1 MRLQPNTLHTVQC
14 LPNLHLPEDS
24 DTLIRTWILAL
35 RMPPADVLAGSYVC
49 RGLHGRDLF
58 VYQTRAQLF
67 MGLGS
72 LVSSSYLGIVPA
84 VAFDQPQYP
93 QKMSEGAGVVP
104 IVETPPVATTT
115 ITTTPTPLV
124 QTTST
129 ATPTPL
135 VSNALV
141 VPVLETLL
149 VPNALVATT
158 TTTTPT
164 PLVQTTSTATPTPLL
179 PNVPVVPVVETPVDM
194 GDTPPELPGNT
205 HARRHPDRPVIP
217 PRARYRP
224 KEKNSAALTRLRRQI
239 RANKSQA
246 VADDIRDIRQA
257 VEDLVP
263 VVAMRHNMK
272 VKEIRRRVYNVS
284 ALKAKQNKVSVYN
297 AQVCCVMESLNEGRE
312 FGNRYTMEQAKKMMK
327 EDPSLKENIDP
338 DDLKRMVA
346 KLEADGVLK
355 RTGVRHDNIAAAVDA
370 QGTLDVI
377 LELIRGLYHRTGIMG
392 FAFFTRG
399 NFNNVLAPVAMESGD
414 ALGFCSEILGRE
426 PELINTMLE
435 LWAIQKSAGA
445 ITAPTTEKMLV
456 VFLVNVNMN
465 FEGYIKSIVQAKH
478 VALTGWPAGVPWKR
492 LGKITNAGHVRAV
505 YKALKDGTCK
515 WRKLTEAE
523 EDEEERRFN
532 KLIKKGLAEE
542 ANVRKIRLDCG
553 GKHQTQGTERELR
566 ARRTETYA
574 ESGDDNDEPEPEPE
588 SDPDTEP
595 ERNDNEDQPFAN
607 YNGDYSDEDGSARRK
622 KAKSSKP
629 AAKSASKPAA
639 KSASKPAA
647 KSASKP
653 AAKSASKSASASK
666 STTKAKPAATKAKA
680 NPATKTKANPATKTK
695 PKPSATKPKPKPA
708 KPVFVPTP
716 APPRVVMKG
725 GKFVPNGAAIA
736 AHEREMIAARGK
748 HERENRERGG
758 GSDGEGG
765 EDSDGDED
773 APPRKKRR
781 VVNNS
786 EEGEEE
792 PEEEEPVVVKSK
804 KRSVVGEKHDRED
817 DEEEQEPVAKKKK
830 KASGVGKK
838 HGKGLDPEVVVSRPV
853 PRPAHKGAP
862 NTGTRRRGPPGVR
875 KIIPPTSD
883 SE

>member
-49 RGLHGRDLF
+49 RGLHGRHLF

-72 LVSSSYLGIVPA
+72 LVSSSYLGIVP

-93 QKMSEGAGVVP
+93 QKMSEGAGVIP

-141 VPVLETLL
+141 VPVLETRL
-149 VPNALVATT
+149 VPNALVATTT

-272 VKEIRRRVYNVS
+272 VKEIHRRVYNVS
-284 ALKAKQNKVSVYN
+284 ALKAKRNKVSVYN

-355 RTGVRHDNIAAAVDA
+355 RTGVRRDNIAAAVDA

-392 FAFFTRG
+392 FAFFIRG
-399 NFNNVLAPVAMESGD
+399 NFNDVLAPVAMESGD
-414 ALGFCSEILGRE
+414 ALAFCSEILGRE

-445 ITAPTTEKMLV
+445 ITAPTTEKMRSLGSAMIQSG
-456 VFLVNVNMN
+456 LIQITGKVNVNMN

-566 ARRTETYA
+566 ARRK
-574 ESGDDNDEPEPEPE
+574 PE

-639 KSASKPAA
+639 KSASK
-647 KSASKP
+647 
-653 AAKSASKSASASK
+653 SASASK
-666 STTKAKPAATKAKA
+666 STTKAKPAATKA
-680 NPATKTKANPATKTK
+680 KANPATKTK

-875 KIIPPTSD
+875 NIIPPASD